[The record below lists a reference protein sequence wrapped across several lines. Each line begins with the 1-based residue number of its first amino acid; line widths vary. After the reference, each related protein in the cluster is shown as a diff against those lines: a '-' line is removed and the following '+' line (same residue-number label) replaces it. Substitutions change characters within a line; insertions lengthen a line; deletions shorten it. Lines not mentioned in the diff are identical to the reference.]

1 MDANSTDWGQDRIEQ
16 VEELMD
22 NNYLLEQIVEI
33 LNFTGFMQMR
43 DGKNTTED
51 WVFNTMLKILAKR
64 MEAKRQIEEEP
75 DVSDEGFD
83 PYSNC
88 YTDDC

>member
-1 MDANSTDWGQDRIEQ
+1 MAHDSFVQDRIDQ
-16 VEELMD
+16 VEELLDMGCE
-22 NNYLLEQIVEI
+22 LSQIVEI
-33 LNFTGFMQMR
+33 LNNDGFMR
-43 DGKNTTED
+43 IKDGKNVTED
-51 WVFNTMLKILAKR
+51 WVFNQCLILLAKR
-64 MEAKRQIEEEP
+64 RRAKRQIEEEP

>member
-43 DGKNTTED
+43 NGKDTTED

-75 DVSDEGFD
+75 DGEDRKRCFQRW
-83 PYSNC
+83 
-88 YTDDC
+88 

>member
-1 MDANSTDWGQDRIEQ
+1 MANEDWVQERINQ
-16 VEELMD
+16 VEDLLD
-22 NNYLLEQIVEI
+22 NGYLLEQIVEI
-33 LNFTGFMQMR
+33 LNFSGFMQIK
-43 DGKNTTED
+43 DGKNVTED
-51 WVFNTMLKILAKR
+51 FVFNACLVILAKR